1 MATARISRRQFL
13 GLSMLSG
20 LGLVAGACSPQ
31 GGAPAGGAQPG
42 PTMVSPVKVTFGVV
56 TDNLNHW
63 PVYIAEEEGLFA
75 KFGVEFDRV
84 TTRASASSVQLLS
97 SGSVPVATATAD
109 AVIAGA
115 ARGGGG
121 VVIVA
126 GFNRAYYVLVA
137 KPQIKSFADLKGKV
151 VGVSALRG
159 GETPLLRTLL
169 RARGL
174 AEGDYQ
180 MVVAG
185 GTPEPVTAIQAG
197 SIDATMLTPPLD
209 LPLIQKGFTRLGAS
223 TEVLPDFAFLTLG
236 ANRGWAR
243 ANSEALIRVLTALT
257 EATAWLL
264 NSANRDRSVQIL
276 AKRLNVPPDEARQTY
291 DGTVAVDPP
300 LFYRDMVV
308 TETSL
313 QKVLEFMVEDGT
325 IEPAETDPKRYLD
338 TSYLDQ
344 ALRRRGVKR

>member
-1 MATARISRRQFL
+1 MGLVGGAGLFL
-13 GLSMLSG
+13 G
-20 LGLVAGACSPQ
+20 ACASQ
-31 GGAPAGGAQPG
+31 TGAPAPAGSGQPG
-42 PTMVSPVKVTFGVV
+42 PTAVTPVKVTFGVV

-63 PVYIAEEEGLFA
+63 PVYIAEEEGLFTR
-75 KFGVEFDRV
+75 FGVEFDRV
-84 TTRASASSVQLLS
+84 VTRASASSVQLLS
-97 SGSVPVATATAD
+97 SGSVPVATSTAD

-115 ARGGGG
+115 AKGGGG

-137 KPQIKSFADLKGKV
+137 RPQIRSYADLKGKV
-151 VGVSALRG
+151 IGVSALRA

-169 RARGL
+169 KARGL
-174 AEGDYQ
+174 SEGDYQ

-185 GTPEPVTAIQAG
+185 GTPERVTAIQAG

-236 ANRGWAR
+236 TNRSWAQ
-243 ANSEALIRVLTALT
+243 ANSEALVRVLAALT
-257 EATAWLL
+257 EATDWLL
-264 NSANRDRSVQIL
+264 NPSNRDRAVQIL
-276 AKRLNVPPDEARQTY
+276 AKRLNVSPDEARQTY
-291 DGTVAVDPP
+291 EGTVAVDPP
-300 LFYRDMVV
+300 LFYRNMAV

-325 IEPAETDPKRYLD
+325 IQPSEADPRRYLD
-338 TSYLDQ
+338 TSYLDE